1 MSVKTFPSITPA
13 SINWSLVSN
22 TQTFRSPLI
31 KSVQTL
37 ELPGAY
43 WVAEIT
49 FPILNVERKRMLS
62 AFLVSLR
69 GGAGRFRLADMGRGS
84 ELLGSG
90 SGSPVVLQSLSNLPT
105 AIGSGGWTPGGIGVL
120 KAGDMIGFDND
131 ELKMVMV
138 DVDADGSGQAVIIV
152 EPPFRA
158 QPSNASSIVTSSPT
172 CIMKL
177 VDDHQTGW
185 TSAPGKIYEFG
196 TITCEEV
203 LYGA

>member
-1 MSVKTFPSITPA
+1 MSVKSFPAISPA
-13 SINWSLVSN
+13 AIRWTLVSN
-22 TQTFRSPLI
+22 SQTFRSPLI

-43 WVAEIT
+43 WMAELT
-49 FPILNVERKRMLS
+49 FNTLTTAKKRLLS

-69 GGAGRFRLADMGRGS
+69 GGAGRFRLADLGNVEMS
-84 ELLGSG
+84 GSG
-90 SGSPVVLQSLSNLPT
+90 SGSPVVMQSLSNLPT
-105 AIGSGGWTPGGIGVL
+105 AIGSSGWTPGATGVL
-120 KAGDMIGFDND
+120 KAGDMIGFAGD
-131 ELKMVMV
+131 ELKMVME

-158 QPSNASSIVTSSPT
+158 QPANASSIVITNPT

-185 TSAPGKIYEFG
+185 TSHPARQFEFG